1 MAQSRIGSLV
11 SDTMIYGVF
20 TIVGRFLTFLLN
32 PIYTNYLNQSENGN
46 LQNLFAIFAFI
57 MIIYSLGMETAF
69 FRFYKKDDLEY
80 SKKVFSLPFLF
91 IAVMA
96 GIISVI
102 VFIIPRP
109 FANMLI
115 EDLPNKDYLIRLS
128 VFIPLTDALMILPYS
143 LLRMT
148 RRAKKFAMTRFI
160 LIIIAVTL
168 NLVFLIFFKMG
179 FQAVLW
185 AQVITNVVGV
195 MMFFPEIKQYLVF
208 KYDKT
213 LFKEMMA
220 FGLPTVPAALSAI
233 ILQVADRPILKALT
247 NSSEVAMYSINYKL
261 GIPMMLFVSVF
272 EYAWKPFYLSHF
284 EDKDAKQL
292 FARILIYFTFACS
305 LMFMVT
311 GLFIPFLVKMPF
323 IGGRFINPLYW
334 SGLGIVPIILGGY
347 FFNGLFNNFA
357 VGFQIKKKTSYF
369 PLAVGA
375 AACVNIAMNFAL
387 IPITGIY
394 GAAWATFVAYL
405 VSALI
410 LYHFSRK
417 IYPINYNWKKFFTL
431 IILCVIV
438 YFTSEIVTV
447 NLNHFLSI
455 LIRLMFFAVYLV
467 LIVTLKVI
475 TIDELKSMKKMFARK

>member
-11 SDTMIYGVF
+11 SDTLIYGVF

-32 PIYTNYLNQSENGN
+32 PIYTNYLSPSENGN

-57 MIIYSLGMETAF
+57 MIIYSLGMESAF

-80 SKKVFSLPFLF
+80 SRKVFSHPFLF
-91 IAVMA
+91 IAFMA
-96 GIISVI
+96 GIISII
-102 VFIIPRP
+102 VFIIPGP

-115 EDLPNKDYLIRLS
+115 DDMPNKDYLIRLS
-128 VFIPLTDALMILPYS
+128 VFIPLTDSMMTLPYS

-160 LIIIAVTL
+160 LIIIAVSL
-168 NLVFLIFFKMG
+168 NLIFLIFFRMG
-179 FQAVLW
+179 FQAVIW
-185 AQVITNVVGV
+185 AQVITNVIGV
-195 MMFFPEIKQYLVF
+195 LMFTPEIKKYLVF
-208 KYDKT
+208 TFDKQ
-213 LFKEMMA
+213 LFKDMMS

-292 FARILIYFTFACS
+292 FARILIYFSFACS
-305 LMFMVT
+305 LMFLGT

-357 VGFQIKKKTSYF
+357 VGFQIKKKTAYF

-375 AACVNIAMNFAL
+375 AALVNVIMNFAL
-387 IPITGIY
+387 IPSTKIW
-394 GAAWATFVAYL
+394 GAAWATLVAYL

-410 LYHFSRK
+410 LYYYSRK
-417 IYPINYNWKKFFTL
+417 IYPIQYNWKKFFML
-431 IILCVIV
+431 VILCIAT
-438 YFTSEIVTV
+438 YFVANSLTAHLT
-447 NLNHFLSI
+447 FLPSFT
-455 LIRLMFFAVYLV
+455 IRLAFLAVYLM
-467 LIVTLKVI
+467 LIVKLRVI
-475 TIDELKSMKKMFARK
+475 SISELKSMKSMFSRK